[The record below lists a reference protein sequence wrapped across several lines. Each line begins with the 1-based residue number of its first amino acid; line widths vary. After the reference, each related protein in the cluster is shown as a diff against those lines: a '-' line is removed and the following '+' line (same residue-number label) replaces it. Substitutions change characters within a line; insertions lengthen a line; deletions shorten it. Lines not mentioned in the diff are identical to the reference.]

1 MKMAYVNLKILGMRC
16 GGCAENLKNC
26 LLKNSGVSIV
36 EILLDESLAQ
46 IEFKQEIIS
55 VDDIIDEIKSNY
67 FGVEIL

>member
-1 MKMAYVNLKILGMRC
+1 MAYINLKIFGMRC
-16 GGCAENLKNC
+16 EGCANNLRNS
-26 LLKNSGVSIV
+26 LLKNKGVSIV

-55 VDDIIDEIKSNY
+55 VDDIIDEIKGNY